1 MNAKTIATA
10 LFALAAL
17 SSGAQAQEA
26 TFEAAPQ
33 WTIGR
38 TATAAAPVAGK
49 TREQVRAELE
59 QARKDGSIKAWS
71 AGYIEPLKSV
81 KTRAEVLAELNDA
94 RRHRHGSCITI
105 RAVGVQASAC
115 ENSCHSFRLARQER
129 LLHAGTA
136 HGSARAP
143 RDRASRRGPA
153 LPEPASCPSR
163 PCVRSG

>member
-26 TFEAAPQ
+26 TVEAAPQ

-38 TATAAAPVAGK
+38 TATTAAAPVAGK

-71 AGYIEPLKSV
+71 AGYIESLP
-81 KTRAEVLAELNDA
+81 
-94 RRHRHGSCITI
+94 
-105 RAVGVQASAC
+105 
-115 ENSCHSFRLARQER
+115 
-129 LLHAGTA
+129 AGTA
-136 HGSARAP
+136 SRADKRAEAAAALRSGEVARINAEAVDFQGVRAP
-143 RDRASRRGPA
+143 ARQPVYAGNAR
-153 LPEPASCPSR
+153 
-163 PCVRSG
+163 

>member
-38 TATAAAPVAGK
+38 SATTTAAAPVAGK

-71 AGYIEPLKSV
+71 AGYIESLP
-81 KTRAEVLAELNDA
+81 
-94 RRHRHGSCITI
+94 
-105 RAVGVQASAC
+105 
-115 ENSCHSFRLARQER
+115 
-129 LLHAGTA
+129 AGTA
-136 HGSARAP
+136 SRADKRAEAAAALRTGEVARINAEAVDFQGVRAP
-143 RDRASRRGPA
+143 ARQPVYAGNAR
-153 LPEPASCPSR
+153 
-163 PCVRSG
+163 

>member
-38 TATAAAPVAGK
+38 SAPATTTAAAPVAGK

-71 AGYIEPLKSV
+71 AGYIESLP
-81 KTRAEVLAELNDA
+81 
-94 RRHRHGSCITI
+94 
-105 RAVGVQASAC
+105 
-115 ENSCHSFRLARQER
+115 
-129 LLHAGTA
+129 AGTA
-136 HGSARAP
+136 SRADKRAEAAAALRSGEVARINAEAVDFQGVRAP
-143 RDRASRRGPA
+143 
-153 LPEPASCPSR
+153 
-163 PCVRSG
+163 VRQPVYAGNAR

>member
-26 TFEAAPQ
+26 TVEAAPQ

-38 TATAAAPVAGK
+38 SAAATATTAAAPVAGK

-71 AGYIEPLKSV
+71 AGYIESLP
-81 KTRAEVLAELNDA
+81 
-94 RRHRHGSCITI
+94 
-105 RAVGVQASAC
+105 
-115 ENSCHSFRLARQER
+115 
-129 LLHAGTA
+129 AGTA
-136 HGSARAP
+136 SRADKRAEAAAALRTGEVARINAEAVDFQGV
-143 RDRASRRGPA
+143 RTPA
-153 LPEPASCPSR
+153 RQPVYAGNAR
-163 PCVRSG
+163 

>member
-26 TFEAAPQ
+26 TVEAAPQ

-38 TATAAAPVAGK
+38 TAATAAAPVAGK

-71 AGYIEPLKSV
+71 AGYIEPLKST

-94 RRHRHGSCITI
+94 RRSGDFAAIN
-105 RAVGVQASAC
+105 AEAGNFNVQQRVQR
-115 ENSCHSFRLARQER
+115 EQRLA
-129 LLHAGTA
+129 GT
-136 HGSARAP
+136 R
-143 RDRASRRGPA
+143 
-153 LPEPASCPSR
+153 
-163 PCVRSG
+163 

>member
-26 TFEAAPQ
+26 TVEAAPQ

-38 TATAAAPVAGK
+38 STPAATTTTAAAPVAGK

-71 AGYIEPLKSV
+71 AGYIESLP
-81 KTRAEVLAELNDA
+81 
-94 RRHRHGSCITI
+94 
-105 RAVGVQASAC
+105 
-115 ENSCHSFRLARQER
+115 
-129 LLHAGTA
+129 AGTA
-136 HGSARAP
+136 SRADKRAEAAAALRSGEVARINAEAVDLQGVRAP
-143 RDRASRRGPA
+143 ARQPVYAGNAR
-153 LPEPASCPSR
+153 
-163 PCVRSG
+163 